1 MLIALIGFNA
11 NAAIYIVGDQPFGGW
26 SYNGGTEMTDN
37 QDGSYSITA
46 TIDGSVWF
54 VFADGQGTSWDDF
67 NGNYRFGPTGG
78 DETVDVGNE
87 YTTQRGSNGA
97 YKFTGTGDDYV
108 ITFNPTTLKF
118 SIAGYV
124 APIEVTT
131 YNVVG
136 DFNGWDVNADEMTLV
151 NGVYT
156 MTKDSIELNA
166 GTFNYKFVGNHDY
179 GIFEYPTGMNNLSEP
194 VEKHGYYDVTI
205 TFVPATLEYSC
216 TLTLLQEIEDPIIEE
231 HTYTVAGDNATL
243 FGTTWSETDT
253 NNDMTLVNG
262 LYTWAKQN
270 VTLTAG
276 KIEFKVVMDHNWNN
290 GANAWPASNY
300 EANIESNGD
309 YDVTI
314 TFNEETKDITF
325 TATPVVITDDFYTV
339 AGAPA
344 AVFGE
349 EWAPSYAANNMTLVD
364 GVYTWTKDSV
374 ALTTTTKV
382 EFKVVKNGKWTNG
395 SYPANNYEYYA
406 PEDGTYNLVITYNP
420 AANDTVYLTATKV
433 GGEEPPVAMVYT
445 VVGPEA
451 IFGTDWDVTN
461 TNNDMVLDAETGLY
475 TWTADSVALTG
486 SFGFKVVGNHDWANE
501 WPQGYDNNWIVNIT
515 EAGTYNLVIT
525 FNAETGD
532 INCVATKLGGEEPPV
547 EMVYTVAGPLAIFG
561 SDWDATDTNNDM
573 TLVDGVYTWSKENV
587 ALTGNFGFKVVGNH
601 DWANEWPIGYD
612 NNWIAVVEEPGIY
625 TIAITYDPEAVDS
638 LKITCTLTKT
648 GDIEPVHYDG
658 DVYIMGQVNGIDGWY
673 TNQGVQ
679 MTRDAEHNVY
689 TATIIT
695 TGEAYVDTLT
705 NIGYSYFSFTKQ
717 LADSAADWDA
727 IAPYRFGAVSDGDFL
742 VTDELLGTTLALEM
756 GGDAYKIVA
765 GRWNLI
771 LDVDNMTL
779 VITKASMRGDVN
791 MDGEVDINDVTR
803 LIDVVLGKN
812 VEYDPVAADCN
823 VEGGD
828 NSTDI
833 NDVTAL
839 INRVL
844 KGNW

>member
-11 NAAIYIVGDQPFGGW
+11 NAAIYIVGDEPFGGW

-46 TIDGSVWF
+46 PINGSVWF

-67 NGNYRFGPTGG
+67 NGNYRFGPTDG

-136 DFNGWDVNADEMTLV
+136 DFNGWNVNADEMTLV

-156 MTKDSIELNA
+156 LTKDSIELNA

-314 TFNEETKDITF
+314 TFNEETKEITF

-339 AGAPA
+339 AGSPDK
-344 AVFGE
+344 VFGTS
-349 EWAPSYAANNMTLVD
+349 WNTTINMMTLVD

-374 ALTTTTKV
+374 ELTTTDLI
-382 EFKVVKNGKWTNG
+382 EFKVVKNSNWNTCW
-395 SYPANNYEYYA
+395 PAGDNYNYTA
-406 PEDGTYNLVITYNP
+406 NEDGTYNLVITYNP
-420 AANDTVYLTATKV
+420 ENDAVLLTATKL
-433 GGEEPPVAMVYT
+433 GGEEPPVEMVYT

-451 IFGTDWDVTN
+451 IFGTNWNEAD
-461 TNNDMVLDAETGLY
+461 TNNDMVLDDETGLY

-486 SFGFKVVGNHDWANE
+486 S
-501 WPQGYDNNWIVNIT
+501 
-515 EAGTYNLVIT
+515 
-525 FNAETGD
+525 
-532 INCVATKLGGEEPPV
+532 
-547 EMVYTVAGPLAIFG
+547 
-561 SDWDATDTNNDM
+561 
-573 TLVDGVYTWSKENV
+573 
-587 ALTGNFGFKVVGNH
+587 FGFKVVGNH

-648 GDIEPVHYDG
+648 GDIEPEPYDG
-658 DVYIMGQVNGIDGWY
+658 DVYILGEVNDNGGWFP
-673 TNQGVQ
+673 NIGVQ
-679 MTRDAEHNVY
+679 MTRDAENNVY
-689 TATIIT
+689 TATIT
-695 TGEAYVDTLT
+695 TAGE
-705 NIGYSYFSFTKQ
+705 NEGYSYFSFTKKI
-717 LADSAADWDA
+717 AENNWENGGWDE
-727 IAPYRFGAVSDGDFL
+727 IAGDRFGATVNDFEI
-742 VTDELLGTTLALEM
+742 TEALLGQELDLINVAN
-756 GGDAYKIVA
+756 AFKIGA
-765 GRWNLI
+765 GKWNLT
-771 LDVDNMTL
+771 LNVDDMTL
-779 VITKASMRGDVN
+779 VITKAAGYERGDVN
-791 MDGEVDINDVTR
+791 MDGTVDVNDVTR
-803 LIDVVLGKN
+803 LIDVNLGKV
-812 VEYDPVAADCN
+812 VEYDAAAADCN
-823 VEGGD
+823 IDGGD
-828 NSTDI
+828 GSIDI
-833 NDVTAL
+833 NDITAL
-839 INRVL
+839 IARVL
-844 KGNW
+844 SGAWAN

>member
-1 MLIALIGFNA
+1 MKRLTLILSMMLALIGFNA

-78 DETVDVGNE
+78 DETVDVGIE
-87 YTTQRGSNGA
+87 YTTQRGNNGA

-156 MTKDSIELNA
+156 MTKENIELPA
-166 GTFNYKFVGNHDY
+166 GTFYYKFVGNHDY

-216 TLTLLQEIEDPIIEE
+216 TLTLVEEIVDPIIED
-231 HTYTVAGDNATL
+231 HTYTVAGDNTTL
-243 FGTTWSETDT
+243 FGSEWDPTDT
-253 NNDMTLVNG
+253 INDMVLVNG
-262 LYTWAKQN
+262 LYTWNKES

-276 KIEFKVVMDHNWNN
+276 TIQFKVVMDHDWNN
-290 GANAWPASNY
+290 GVNAWPADNY
-300 EANIESNGD
+300 QANIESNGD

-314 TFNEETKDITF
+314 TFNEESKEINF
-325 TATPVVITDDFYTV
+325 TATPVVITDDFYAV
-339 AGAPA
+339 AGSPEK
-344 AVFGE
+344 VFGTN
-349 EWAPSYAANNMTLVD
+349 WNTTINKMTLVD
-364 GVYTWTKDSV
+364 SIYTWTKDSV
-374 ALTTTTKV
+374 ELTTTDLI
-382 EFKVVKNGKWTNG
+382 EFKVVKNSNWSTCWPTGD
-395 SYPANNYEYYA
+395 NYKYTALEN
-406 PEDGTYNLVITYNP
+406 GTYNLVITYNP
-420 AANDTVYLTATKV
+420 ENDAVLLTATKV
-433 GGEEPPVAMVYT
+433 GGEEPPVITVYT
-445 VVGPEA
+445 VAGPEA
-451 IFGTDWDVTN
+451 IFGSNWDATD

-525 FNAETGD
+525 FNAETGE
-532 INCVATKLGGEEPPV
+532 INCEATKLGGEVTSFERGDVNMDGEVDINDVTRLIDVVLGKNVEYDPEAADCNVEGGDNSTDINDVTALINRVLKGSWPV
-547 EMVYTVAGPLAIFG
+547 PEMVYTVAGPLAIFG

-612 NNWIAVVEEPGIY
+612 NNWIAVVEQPGIY
-625 TIAITYDPEAVDS
+625 TIAITYNPEAAEADR
-638 LKITCTLTKT
+638 ITCTLTKT
-648 GDIEPVHYDG
+648 GDIAPVEHTYTVAGTSNLFGSNWDPTDTNNDMVKGDDG
-658 DVYIMGQVNGIDGWY
+658 IYTWTRESEYFQDGTKIEFKIVQDHSWDVASWPENNWEFI
-673 TNQGVQ
+673 
-679 MTRDAEHNVY
+679 AEEGAYNFV
-689 TATIIT
+689 IT
-695 TGEAYVDTLT
+695 F
-705 NIGYSYFSFTKQ
+705 NPN
-717 LADSAADWDA
+717 AADNDENK
-727 IAPYRFGAVSDGDFL
+727 
-742 VTDELLGTTLALEM
+742 VTCTP
-756 GGDAYKIVA
+756 
-765 GRWNLI
+765 
-771 LDVDNMTL
+771 
-779 VITKASMRGDVN
+779 TK
-791 MDGEVDINDVTR
+791 
-803 LIDVVLGKN
+803 L
-812 VEYDPVAADCN
+812 
-823 VEGGD
+823 
-828 NSTDI
+828 
-833 NDVTAL
+833 
-839 INRVL
+839 
-844 KGNW
+844 

>member
-1 MLIALIGFNA
+1 MKKLSLILSMMIALISFNA

-156 MTKDSIELNA
+156 LTKDSIEINA

-216 TLTLLQEIEDPIIEE
+216 TLTLVEEIVDPIIED
-231 HTYTVAGDNATL
+231 HTYTVAGDNTTL
-243 FGTTWSETDT
+243 FGSEWDPTDT
-253 NNDMTLVNG
+253 INDMVLVNG
-262 LYTWAKQN
+262 LYTWNKES

-276 KIEFKVVMDHNWNN
+276 TIQFKVVMDHDWNN
-290 GANAWPASNY
+290 GVNAWPADNY
-300 EANIESNGD
+300 QANIESNGD

-314 TFNEETKDITF
+314 TFNKESKEINF
-325 TATPVVITDDFYTV
+325 TATPVVITDDFYAV
-339 AGAPA
+339 AGSPEK
-344 AVFGE
+344 VFGTN
-349 EWAPSYAANNMTLVD
+349 WNTTINKMTLVD
-364 GVYTWTKDSV
+364 SIYTWTKDSV
-374 ALTTTTKV
+374 ELTTTDLI
-382 EFKVVKNGKWTNG
+382 EFKVVKNSNWSTCWPTGD
-395 SYPANNYEYYA
+395 NYKYTALEN
-406 PEDGTYNLVITYNP
+406 GTYNLVITYNP
-420 AANDTVYLTATKV
+420 ENDAVLLTATKV
-433 GGEEPPVAMVYT
+433 GGEEPPVITVYT
-445 VVGPEA
+445 VAGPEA
-451 IFGTDWDVTN
+451 IFGSNWDATD
-461 TNNDMVLDAETGLY
+461 TNNDMVLNTETGLY

-501 WPQGYDNNWIVNIT
+501 WPQGYDNNWI
-515 EAGTYNLVIT
+515 
-525 FNAETGD
+525 
-532 INCVATKLGGEEPPV
+532 
-547 EMVYTVAGPLAIFG
+547 
-561 SDWDATDTNNDM
+561 
-573 TLVDGVYTWSKENV
+573 
-587 ALTGNFGFKVVGNH
+587 
-601 DWANEWPIGYD
+601 
-612 NNWIAVVEEPGIY
+612 AVVEEPGIY
-625 TIAITYDPEAVDS
+625 TIAITYDPEAADS

-658 DVYIMGQVNGIDGWY
+658 DVFIMGQVNGIDGWY

-756 GGDAYKIVA
+756 GGDAYKIEA
-765 GRWNLI
+765 GKWNLT
-771 LDVDNMTL
+771 LSVDDMTL
-779 VITKASMRGDVN
+779 VITKAAGYERGDVN
-791 MDGEVDINDVTR
+791 MDGIVDVNDVTR
-803 LIDVVLGKN
+803 LIDVNLGKV
-812 VEYDPVAADCN
+812 VEYDAAAADCN
-823 VEGGD
+823 IDGGD
-828 NSTDI
+828 GSVDI
-833 NDVTAL
+833 NDITAL
-839 INRVL
+839 IARVL
-844 KGNW
+844 SGAWAN

>member
-136 DFNGWDVNADEMTLV
+136 DFNGWNVNADEMTLV

-156 MTKDSIELNA
+156 LTKDSIELNA

-179 GIFEYPTGMNNLSEP
+179 GIYEYPSGMNNLSEP

-349 EWAPSYAANNMTLVD
+349 EWEPSYAANNMTLVD

-451 IFGTDWDVTN
+451 IFGTNWDEAD
-461 TNNDMVLDAETGLY
+461 TNNDMVLDDETGLY

-486 SFGFKVVGNHDWANE
+486 S
-501 WPQGYDNNWIVNIT
+501 
-515 EAGTYNLVIT
+515 
-525 FNAETGD
+525 
-532 INCVATKLGGEEPPV
+532 
-547 EMVYTVAGPLAIFG
+547 
-561 SDWDATDTNNDM
+561 
-573 TLVDGVYTWSKENV
+573 
-587 ALTGNFGFKVVGNH
+587 FGFKVVGNH

-648 GDIEPVHYDG
+648 GDIEPEPYDG
-658 DVYIMGQVNGIDGWY
+658 DVYILGEVNDNGGWFP
-673 TNQGVQ
+673 NIGVQ
-679 MTRDAEHNVY
+679 MTRDAENNVY
-689 TATIIT
+689 TATIT
-695 TGEAYVDTLT
+695 TAGENDG
-705 NIGYSYFSFTKQ
+705 NSYFSFTKKI
-717 LADSAADWDA
+717 AENTWENGGWDE
-727 IAPYRFGAVSDGDFL
+727 IAGDRFGAETNDFEVTEEVLGQELKL
-742 VTDELLGTTLALEM
+742 VNYAN
-756 GGDAYKIVA
+756 AYKIPA
-765 GRWNLI
+765 GKWNLT
-771 LDVDNMTL
+771 LSVDNMTL
-779 VITKASMRGDVN
+779 VITKAAGYERGDVN
-791 MDGEVDINDVTR
+791 MDGTVDVNDVTR
-803 LIDVVLGKN
+803 LIDVNLGKV
-812 VEYDPVAADCN
+812 VEYDAAAADCN
-823 VEGGD
+823 IDGGD
-828 NSTDI
+828 GSIDI
-833 NDVTAL
+833 NDITAL
-839 INRVL
+839 IARLLSGAWAN
-844 KGNW
+844 